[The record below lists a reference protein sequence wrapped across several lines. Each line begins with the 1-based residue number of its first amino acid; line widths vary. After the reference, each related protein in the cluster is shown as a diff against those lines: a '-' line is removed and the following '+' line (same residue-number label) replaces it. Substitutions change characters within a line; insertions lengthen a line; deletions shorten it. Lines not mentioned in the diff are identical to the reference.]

1 MIQFVPQK
9 KFNEPFLYYQRLQKS
24 LGETSIPWSHRPYEF
39 EISNPRKQI
48 KNAAPDLDYGSEP
61 LQSSNSNSATLQQK
75 TSSKL
80 NLAEYKTLISLRE
93 QALDE
98 KILLVKD

>member
-1 MIQFVPQK
+1 MLQDIPKK
-9 KFNEPFLYYQRLQKS
+9 KFNEPFIYCQRLQKS
-24 LGETSIPWSHRPYEF
+24 VGETSIPWSHRPYEF
-39 EISNPRKQI
+39 EIGNPRRQI
-48 KNAAPDLDYGSEP
+48 ENSAPDLDYGSEP
-61 LQSSNSNSATLQQK
+61 LQSSNPNAATLQQK

-98 KILLVKD
+98 KIL